1 MEVKEIMYDS
11 QKFIEDNMKE
21 SLTVE
26 EISSNV
32 GYSVYYF
39 SRMFKQYMKESV
51 MEYVKERKL
60 IKASEEII
68 AGKKILDVALEYGYQ
83 SHSGFTKAFK
93 KTYGFSPILLRA
105 FNFQKNYLGGN
116 YIMSHAFMNN
126 TNVHATKE
134 ELFEVLVSTVLGN
147 QLKCNQE
154 ELGKAFDM
162 ACLAHE
168 GQIRHSGDEYVCHS
182 INVAILLADMEATQD
197 TIIAGLLHDVLSEK
211 TNITLSRIKKE
222 FSNKVSNIVDEVTRF
237 NNENTAFSEE
247 TVLVKLADRLHNMR
261 TLEFMDKSRW
271 NEKAKETIDIF
282 MPIAINLGNEKLK
295 AELNDLSIKYLGR

>member
-1 MEVKEIMYDS
+1 MEVKAIMYDS

-26 EISSNV
+26 EIASNV

-39 SRMFKQYMKESV
+39 SRIFKQYMKESV

-116 YIMSHAFMNN
+116 YIMSHAFMSN

-154 ELGKAFDM
+154 ELQKAFDM

-197 TIIAGLLHDVLSEK
+197 TIIAGLLHDVLLEK
-211 TNITLSRIKKE
+211 TNITLTNIEKE
-222 FSNKVSNIVDEVTRF
+222 FSNKVSNIVDGVTRF
-237 NNENTAFSEE
+237 NNEKVELSEE
-247 TVLVKLADRLHNMR
+247 AVLVKLADRLHNMR

-295 AELNDLSIKYLGR
+295 AELNDLSIKYIGR